1 MEELQITTP
10 ERIED
15 HYINFE
21 SLKTGQLFY
30 FDDFSSNFC
39 MLNIVKD
46 NTLYFNVY
54 SFSDGRLIGNN
65 YQQIIKNSLQT
76 EISLIED
83 NSIVKKYTDLK
94 ELQDNVESFQ
104 DVILNNYR
112 LRREK
117 IEGFKSLGV
126 RKALEDVIKHH
137 FTSDNYEI
145 NIDYESLKIILKYND
160 ITITNSEGNSHF
172 IKSMFVRIVYNL
184 VSNKFINSLYGKAGE
199 LSVKELN
206 CGYVHS
212 HMPGNVSDWG
222 KFCLGSSEIT
232 GILADLSINE
242 FNDAKFDLLLY
253 NLEEYIKWESLEG
266 GPHFKIKDL
275 NYGSNNILC
284 ITDES
289 ISEVHKSF
297 IRNTSKFN
305 TMFDYSIN
313 KIKIN
318 IDDLL
323 ITNILDVCPNQYRGM
338 YINDTFIKNLNYDQL
353 ISIAE
358 DKLDS
363 KDQFKFKDKIYPIM
377 YVEEGLEEEEKLV
390 PHNDIV
396 NGVIEK
402 LENQINNH
410 FLINLK

>member
-30 FDDFSSNFC
+30 FDDFSSNYC
-39 MLNIVKD
+39 MLNTVKN

-54 SFSDGRLIGNN
+54 SFDDGRLIGNN
-65 YQQIIKNSLQT
+65 YQQPIKNSLQT
-76 EISLIED
+76 EILLIED
-83 NSIVKKYTDLK
+83 NSIVKKYTDLRD
-94 ELQDNVESFQ
+94 LQDKVETFQ
-104 DVILNNYR
+104 QTILDNYE

-117 IEGFKSLGV
+117 IESFKSLGV

-145 NIDYESLKIILKYND
+145 NVNGGNLNIILKYND
-160 ITITNSEGNSHF
+160 IIITNSEGDSHF
-172 IKSMFVRIVYNL
+172 IKSMFVKITYNL
-184 VSNKFINSLYGKAGE
+184 TNNKFINLLYGKGGE

-212 HMPGNVSDWG
+212 HIPGNVSDWG

-232 GILADLSINE
+232 GILADLSMNE

-253 NLEEYIKWESLEG
+253 NLAEYIKWESLEG
-266 GPHFKIKDL
+266 GPHFKIKQL
-275 NYGSNNILC
+275 NYGSNHILR
-284 ITDES
+284 INDDTINGVFTS
-289 ISEVHKSF
+289 FKNHK
-297 IRNTSKFN
+297 SKFN
-305 TMFDYSIN
+305 TMFDYSVN

-323 ITNILDVCPNQYRGM
+323 INSISDICPSDYKGI
-338 YINDTFIKNLNYDQL
+338 YVNDTFIKNLNYDQL
-353 ISIAE
+353 VEVAE

-363 KDQFKFKDKIYPIM
+363 KDQFKFKDKTYPMM
-377 YVEEGLEEEEKLV
+377 YIEEGLNEQEKLV
-390 PHNDIV
+390 PHNDVV
-396 NGVIEK
+396 NGIVER

-410 FLINLK
+410 FLIKLK

>member
-30 FDDFSSNFC
+30 FDDFSSNYC
-39 MLNIVKD
+39 MLNTVKD
-46 NTLYFNVY
+46 NALYFNVY
-54 SFSDGRLIGNN
+54 SFNDGILIGNN
-65 YQQIIKNSLQT
+65 YKQVIKTSLQT
-76 EISLIED
+76 EILLIED
-83 NSIVKKYTDLK
+83 NSIVKKYTDLRNL
-94 ELQDNVESFQ
+94 ETEVDTFQQTVLDNYQ
-104 DVILNNYR
+104 

-117 IEGFKSLGV
+117 IESFKSLGV

-145 NIDYESLKIILKYND
+145 NVSGGDLHIILKYND
-160 ITITNSEGNSHF
+160 ITITNSEGDSHF
-172 IKSMFVRIVYNL
+172 IKSMFVKLIYNL
-184 VSNKFINSLYGKAGE
+184 SNNKFVNLLYGKGGE

-212 HMPGNVSDWG
+212 HIPSNVSNWG

-232 GILADLSINE
+232 GILADLSMNE

-253 NLEEYIKWESLEG
+253 NLAEYIKWESLEG
-266 GPHFKIKDL
+266 GPHFKIKQL
-275 NYGSNNILC
+275 NYGSNNILR
-284 ITDES
+284 ITDET
-289 ISEVHKSF
+289 ISEIHKSF

-313 KIKIN
+313 KIKVN

-323 ITNILDVCPNQYRGM
+323 INSISYNCPIEYKGT
-338 YINDTFIKNLNYDQL
+338 YVNDSFIKNLNYDEL
-353 ISIAE
+353 IERAE
-358 DKLDS
+358 DSLDS
-363 KDQFKFKDKIYPIM
+363 KDQFKFKDKTYPMM
-377 YVEEGLEEEEKLV
+377 YIEEGLNEQEKLV

-396 NGVIEK
+396 NGVVEK